1 MTTSQLA
8 FFATDRTA
16 PAATIGVEVRGIGE
30 LSGHERQLL
39 TQARL
44 DDIAPIEAWKVTGTN
59 KQLSYST
66 HGVFRFFGKF
76 PPPIARHLISEFTER
91 GDWVI
96 DPMMGSGTTAVEALD
111 MSRNIVMR
119 DISPL
124 STLLCRVKTT
134 HVAEADSRR
143 AFERV
148 KKLVTSPA
156 AKPLPT
162 PIGLRNA
169 AHWFLPET
177 IASLG
182 RIRAAIEPE
191 SETPVRELLLTA
203 FISTVRRVSK
213 ATTQQGRLFLDVK
226 KAQPDAW
233 PTFCDRFDKCA
244 SAVASLPRE
253 RAGTQLKI
261 EQLDARAKGTSPW
274 RFRLAITHP
283 PYFNN
288 YKYSSVNSLELAW
301 LGVAHKE
308 IRAGEIREAFK
319 IGKPEKVTEYV
330 EDLAAAAVA
339 ISEQLEEGG
348 VLALMMGDTI
358 IRDTYIDVTR
368 QLLRA
373 IEQAGARLHLDRVVL
388 RVPQYTEASWVA
400 SQRRTGDKVGVT
412 LNDFILLFSKQKRAY
427 VDEC

>member
-1 MTTSQLA
+1 MSTNQLA
-8 FFATDRTA
+8 FFGSGRTA
-16 PAATIGVEVRGIGE
+16 PTASVGVEVRAARD
-30 LSGHERQLL
+30 LSAMERQLL
-39 TQARL
+39 SQAHL

-76 PPPIARHLISEFTER
+76 PPPIARHLIGEFSKP
-91 GDWVI
+91 GDWVL
-96 DPMMGSGTTAVEALD
+96 DPMTGSGTTAVEGLD
-111 MSRNIVMR
+111 MSRNVVVR
-119 DISPL
+119 DVSPL

-143 AFERV
+143 AFDRV
-148 KKLVTSPA
+148 AKLIA
-156 AKPLPT
+156 ASATIPLPS
-162 PIGLRNA
+162 PVGLRNA
-169 AHWFLPET
+169 EHWFLPET
-177 IASLG
+177 IESLG

-191 SETPVRELLLTA
+191 SDTQLRELLLTA
-203 FISTVRRVSK
+203 FVSTVRRVSK
-213 ATTQQGRLFLDVK
+213 ATTQQGRLFLDIA
-226 KAQPDAW
+226 KAKPDAW
-233 PTFCDRFDKCA
+233 PTFCERFDKYS

-253 RAGTQLKI
+253 RSGTALRI
-261 EQLDARAKGTSPW
+261 EQVDARSTGADPQ

-301 LGVAHKE
+301 LGVAHKDV
-308 IRAGEIREAFK
+308 RADEIREAFK

-330 EDLAAAAVA
+330 EDLAAAVAAVA
-339 ISEQLEEGG
+339 GQLENGG

-368 QLLRA
+368 QVLQAVER
-373 IEQAGARLHLDRVVL
+373 AGAQLILDRVIL

-412 LNDFILLFSKQKRAY
+412 LNDFILLFSKSKQAK
-427 VDEC
+427 